1 MTAAGPSGSFAST
14 PGSTTWTPIA
24 WGALGGSAGGHLA
37 LMLSTT
43 SDEGVPNPKNFD
55 WMLRH
60 SDRIATA
67 VAYYPPTDIRDWW
80 ATGMVKHYE
89 EAFKFDPK
97 RGAEFSPLLLVTPY
111 SAPALMIHGDKDV
124 IPITYSQDILA
135 QYKKNG
141 VPSEL
146 LTVKG
151 VGHGFDIGFKGY
163 KDYTPAQLK
172 ILETTR
178 SATVAWFEKML
189 LAPKPKK
196 EAKAPKNAPA
206 AAPQGKLTRDY
217 AVVDLSQ
224 GVDGPW
230 PVTELDKAPD
240 DLLTDDA
247 WRTSKILLRRIAPGK
262 FVMGS
267 SAKDAVVEAYVRDY
281 HTEEKAHA
289 VTLTKAYYIGVF
301 PVTQEQWTRVM
312 GSTPSYFA
320 GNPKRPVETVSWNEI
335 RGGTWAGGDVDAKSF
350 VSRLRAGAS
359 QAFDLPTEAQ
369 WEYACRAGTTRAL
382 NDPSANKGE
391 GADGTDENVAKIA
404 WYEGNS
410 QRQTHDVG
418 LKAPNAWGLY
428 DMCGNVSQWCL
439 DLLDFEFADATDP
452 VGPAPDKCRGGH
464 VLRGGY
470 WSMPACGCRS
480 AARLRRLRA
489 QREEQ
494 RPLQRLRVPT
504 GLAGR
509 VIRGDRRHGLTP
521 IPRDRTGSCSPGR
534 RWQSISLVAR
544 HRSCMMPAG
553 SGSVQEGATRKKST
567 KPARFDSIARAVAGA
582 NCP

>member
-1 MTAAGPSGSFAST
+1 
-14 PGSTTWTPIA
+14 
-24 WGALGGSAGGHLA
+24 
-37 LMLSTT
+37 MLSTT
-43 SDEGVPNPKNFD
+43 SDEGVPNPKDFD
-55 WMLRH
+55 GILRY

-80 ATGMVKHYE
+80 ATGKVKYYE

-141 VPSEL
+141 VPSDL

-151 VGHGFDIGFKGY
+151 VGHGFDIGFKGF

-178 SATVAWFEKML
+178 SATVAWFEKVL
-189 LAPKPKK
+189 LAPKK
-196 EAKAPKNAPA
+196 EAKTPNSAPA
-206 AAPQGKLTRDY
+206 AAPQVKLTRDY
-217 AVVDLSQ
+217 AVVDLSK

-240 DLLTDDA
+240 DLLKDDA

-267 SAKDAVVEAYVRDY
+267 PANDAVVEAYAKDY
-281 HTEEKAHA
+281 HAEEKAHT

-312 GSTPSYFA
+312 GSNPSYFA

-335 RGGTWAGGDVDAKSF
+335 RGGTWPGGDVDAKSF
-350 VSRLRAGAS
+350 MSRLRAGAS

-382 NDPSANKGE
+382 TARPAATERGPTAPRPTWQRSPGSRAIPGGRRTMWGSKRPTPGAYTTCAETSAS
-391 GADGTDENVAKIA
+391 GAWTC
-404 WYEGNS
+404 WTS
-410 QRQTHDVG
+410 TSPTPPT
-418 LKAPNAWGLY
+418 L
-428 DMCGNVSQWCL
+428 S
-439 DLLDFEFADATDP
+439 
-452 VGPAPDKCRGGH
+452 GPP
-464 VLRGGY
+464 
-470 WSMPACGCRS
+470 PTS
-480 AARLRRLRA
+480 AAADTSFAADIGLCPPTAAARPRA
-489 QREEQ
+489 ITTPP
-494 RPLQRLRVPT
+494 RPT
-504 GLAGR
+504 
-509 VIRGDRRHGLTP
+509 RGATFA
-521 IPRDRTGSCSPGR
+521 TTS
-534 RWQSISLVAR
+534 
-544 HRSCMMPAG
+544 AG
-553 SGSVQEGATRKKST
+553 SDWPCRQSNSRGSTARSPSILDYPLR
-567 KPARFDSIARAVAGA
+567 PAYSFFRLIARNRPCSAGPEA
-582 NCP
+582 RNPTVPPRRSTSVWR